1 MQKYHYE
8 YISKYNYILRGVSK
22 IYLTGHVTAYISDYK
37 VYDNHTLPAS
47 ENPTPWPK
55 HKKFNSI
62 SLDND
67 FKDFL
72 KLNLFLFWF
81 FDCHFFAQQ
90 PIGKVHTLL
99 IIVG

>member
-1 MQKYHYE
+1 MVKKILSYLGFIILILTGLL

-55 HKKFNSI
+55 HK
-62 SLDND
+62 SLIA
-67 FKDFL
+67 F
-72 KLNLFLFWF
+72 
-81 FDCHFFAQQ
+81 H
-90 PIGKVHTLL
+90 
-99 IIVG
+99 